1 MQKKPYHHI
10 ETGIDLETF
19 VNRAEMRYDGR
30 KPDQL
35 RPVQFIRDFTI
46 HAKASVLLEVG
57 NTKVICTV
65 SVDESVPGWMR
76 QQNIEGGWV
85 TSEYSMLPSATPDRT
100 RREASAGRQGGRT
113 MEIQRLIGRAL
124 RAIIDLK
131 KLGRRQLY
139 IDCDVIQADG
149 GTRTA
154 SITGAYVA
162 LRMAVDRLL
171 EEKVIKEDPI
181 LEAIAAVSVGICKG
195 VPLLDLCYEEDSS
208 AEVDMNVVM
217 TSSGR
222 LVEVQG
228 TAEAEPFSKEQ
239 MQQMMELAEKGIL
252 ELFEVQ
258 RNALAG

>member
-10 ETGIDLETF
+10 ETGIDLEAY
-19 VNRAEMRYDGR
+19 VDRAVMRYDGR
-30 KPDQL
+30 APDQL
-35 RPVQFIRDFTI
+35 RPVNFTPDFTM
-46 HAKASVLLEVG
+46 HAKASVLVEMG
-57 NTKVICTV
+57 HTKVICAV
-65 SVDESVPGWMR
+65 SVDDNVPGWMR
-76 QQNIEGGWV
+76 QQNVEGGWV
-85 TSEYSMLPSATPDRT
+85 TSEYSMLPSATPDRV
-100 RREASAGRQGGRT
+100 RREASAGRLGGRT

-124 RAIIDLK
+124 RAVIDLK

-162 LRMAVDRLL
+162 LRMAVDRLI
-171 EEKVIKEDPI
+171 EAKVIKEDPI
-181 LEAIAAVSVGICKG
+181 REAIAAVSVGICKG

-208 AEVDMNVVM
+208 ADVDMNVVM

-228 TAEAEPFSKEQ
+228 TAEAEPFTKDQ
-239 MQQMMELAEKGIL
+239 MQQMMDLAEKGIL
-252 ELFEVQ
+252 ELFAAQ
-258 RNALAG
+258 ATALGQ